1 MAWYGWG
8 HGRERDALPVAGLSM
23 IESTFCFL
31 QGVGLATER
40 RWWSGG
46 IPTWAK
52 FLSQGAIQG
61 ISRRRKVFYDQEVA
75 LAQEQY
81 ERGNAR
87 FFAGCLAPRHQWRLY
102 EWLRPKAVYLDIE
115 TDSFGRITVVG
126 LYAHGAMTSLIR
138 GESLTWV
145 RLREELAQYDLFVTF
160 CGASFDLP
168 MLQSQFPLLPLDR
181 PHIDLYRLART
192 VGLRGGLKAIE
203 AALGISRR
211 EDLHGMDGSDAMR
224 RWNRWRHGRDA
235 TALEQL
241 LAYNEADCVNLEPL
255 ADLLYTCLARHYKEA
270 TLAT

>member
-1 MAWYGWG
+1 
-8 HGRERDALPVAGLSM
+8 M

-31 QGVGLATER
+31 RGVGLATER
-40 RWWSGG
+40 RWWRGG

-52 FLSQGAIQG
+52 FLSQAAIEG
-61 ISRRRKVFYDQEVA
+61 IGRRRKMLYDQEVA
-75 LAQEQY
+75 LAHEQY

-87 FFAGCLAPRHQWRLY
+87 FFAGCLALRHQWRLY

-138 GESLTWV
+138 GESLTQV
-145 RLREELAQYDLFVTF
+145 RLHEELAQYDLFVTF

-168 MLQSQFPLLPLDR
+168 MLDSQFPLLPLDR
-181 PHIDLYRLART
+181 PHIDLYPLARA

-203 AALGISRR
+203 AALGITRR

-224 RWNRWRHGRDA
+224 WWNRWRHGRDA
-235 TALEQL
+235 NALEQL

-255 ADLLYTCLARHYKEA
+255 ADLLYTRLARRHQEA
-270 TLAT
+270 SLAT